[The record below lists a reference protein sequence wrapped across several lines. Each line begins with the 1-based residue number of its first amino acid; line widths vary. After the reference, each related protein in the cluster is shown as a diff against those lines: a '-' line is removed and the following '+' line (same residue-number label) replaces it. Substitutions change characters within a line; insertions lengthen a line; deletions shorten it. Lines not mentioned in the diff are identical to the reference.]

1 MFRLFKIE
9 PIKRNG
15 RCTMKIREKNK
26 VSPEKALEML
36 RKDGLEVSLEEAK
49 LVLGFLK
56 KLAKIVVSQYLSNG
70 NS

>member
-1 MFRLFKIE
+1 
-9 PIKRNG
+9 
-15 RCTMKIREKNK
+15 MKIREKNK